1 MKRSFPI
8 IIVLF
13 LLLQLS
19 FAQESYIDS
28 TKIKNP
34 KLAWKLSILP
44 GLGQIYNGKYVKA
57 AILALGQA
65 YAVSQFHSYE
75 RSGSIGKRN
84 TYAWWIA
91 GLMIYSMLDAY
102 VDAQLST
109 FPAKAKDGTAEDIPP
124 PPKTGDTQEAQEG
137 NTNGSVN

>member
-1 MKRSFPI
+1 MKKISLLLI
-8 IIVLF
+8 CLF
-13 LLLQLS
+13 LLMELS
-19 FAQESYIDS
+19 IAQESYIDS
-28 TKIKNP
+28 TKIKDP

-57 AILALGQA
+57 AILALGQT
-65 YAVSQFHSYE
+65 YVVSKFHTYE
-75 RSGSIGKRN
+75 SSGSIGKRN

-109 FPAKAKDGTAEDIPP
+109 FPVKTEPDDAVENEPSPP
-124 PPKTGDTQEAQEG
+124 EAGDAQPDPDKRPTGQ
-137 NTNGSVN
+137 